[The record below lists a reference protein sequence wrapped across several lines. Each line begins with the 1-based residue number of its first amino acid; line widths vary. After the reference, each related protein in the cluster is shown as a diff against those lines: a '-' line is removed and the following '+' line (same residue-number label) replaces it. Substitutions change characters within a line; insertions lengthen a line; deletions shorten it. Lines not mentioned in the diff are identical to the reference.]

1 MTLTFTQSGGNPTGE
16 YLMSGWYYFI
26 EVFKDGQWTKVEPIN
41 EVNAWVDE
49 GWKIPLGHGLSIS
62 EVSWKP
68 LYGALPAGQYR
79 MGKRVHDSRGPGD
92 YDYATFYAE
101 FTVE

>member
-49 GWKIPLGHGLSIS
+49 GWEIPLGHGLSIS

-79 MGKRVHDSRGPGD
+79 MGKRVHDFRGPGD